1 MYARESPRSKI
12 IFPKELMKV
21 VMQYDKIMDKTP
33 IHLRLAYINLYA
45 VLRNKRCMRK
55 SAVLRIKYPNF
66 TQMHYRLSFNLLNKE
81 KKI

>member
-55 SAVLRIKYPNF
+55 SAVLRINISKFN
-66 TQMHYRLSFNLLNKE
+66 TNALSF
-81 KKI
+81 IF